1 LKYERI
7 LVMGIGNPLMQDEG
21 VGPAVV
27 ERLAAEYDF
36 PDGVTVDDSGTMGM
50 AVLDLFG
57 QYDYMIV
64 VDAVDGTGEEPGTV
78 MAIAPEDIAPN
89 TVLHSAH
96 DMRFIDTL
104 ENAALIGWEPDAIVV
119 GVQILEMYPE
129 ELTMEL
135 TPPVAAAVPIAV
147 GAVIDLLNEAG
158 VYPTRKSDQ

>member
-1 LKYERI
+1 MKYERI
-7 LVMGIGNPLMQDEG
+7 LVMGIGNPLMADEG

-27 ERLAAEYDF
+27 ARLMDEYEF
-36 PDGVTVDDSGTMGM
+36 PEGVTVDDSGTMGM
-50 AVLDLFG
+50 AILNLFSL
-57 QYDYMIV
+57 YDYMIV

-78 MAIAPEDIAPN
+78 MAILPEDIAPN

-104 ENAALIGWEPDAIVV
+104 ENARLIGWEPDAIVV
-119 GVQILEMYPE
+119 GVQILDMNPPE
-129 ELTMEL
+129 LSMEL

-158 VYPTRKSDQ
+158 VYPSRKG